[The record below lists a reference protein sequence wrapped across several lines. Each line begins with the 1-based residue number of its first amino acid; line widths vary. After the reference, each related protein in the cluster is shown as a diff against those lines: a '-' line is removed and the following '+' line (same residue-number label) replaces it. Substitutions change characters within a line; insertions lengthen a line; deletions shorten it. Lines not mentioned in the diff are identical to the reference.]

1 MGQQQATSASEIARL
16 CRICGGEFGRE
27 LNVREMMFGTRETFR
42 YRQCSECECLQIEAI
57 PQDIYRFY
65 GKNYYSYDA
74 KRHKKWKRRRRGARR
89 RVVITGPWLAMAL
102 LRLFSS
108 PDPVFRIY
116 REMAIRLNYKLLDV
130 GAGSGGHVLELRDAG
145 LAGAVGLDPFIE
157 EDIIVDGK
165 ILVYQRPLEE
175 MTGAFDLIT
184 FHHSLE
190 HMPNQLNALTEARR
204 LLAPRG
210 RVLVRIPT
218 VSSEAFETY
227 RENWVNLDAPRHFFL
242 HSHKSL
248 KLVAARAGLTVD
260 RLWCDSTDMQFM
272 ASEQYLHDI
281 PLMDERSVAIN
292 RRSGMFSSSQRREYA
307 NKAERVNHLLR
318 GDCIC
323 AEMSAA
329 ESRTE
334 NG

>member
-1 MGQQQATSASEIARL
+1 MGQPEATSANEIARL

-42 YRQCSECECLQIEAI
+42 YLQCRDCECLQIEAV

-74 KRHKKWKRRRRGARR
+74 TRHKKWKRRRRGTRR
-89 RVVITGPWLAMAL
+89 RVVMTGPWLVMAL
-102 LRLFSS
+102 MGLISS

-116 REMAIRLNYKLLDV
+116 REMAIRLDFKLLDV

-145 LAGAVGLDPFIE
+145 LVGAVGLDPFIE

-190 HMPNQLNALTEARR
+190 HMPNQLNALKEARR
-204 LLAPRG
+204 LLAPGG

-218 VSSEAFETY
+218 VSSEAFETFQ
-227 RENWVNLDAPRHFFL
+227 ENWVNLDAPRHFFL

-272 ASEQYLHDI
+272 GSEQYVHDI
-281 PLMDERSVAIN
+281 PLMDERSVAVN
-292 RRSGMFSSSQRREYA
+292 RRSGMFSASQRREYA
-307 NKAERVNHLLR
+307 SKAERVNELLR

-323 AEMSAA
+323 VVMSSAG
-329 ESRTE
+329 SRTE
-334 NG
+334 DG